1 MSASGVITTLDFALP
16 SSIVDDD
23 QMQYLLWERWRADRK
38 CRPII
43 RDDGAQSYLL
53 HMSTSPI
60 IHGKGHKAMLQDSM
74 RPQTSTGRHDLPHEG
89 PGEANRGAGYWCYV
103 HQESTMY
110 VSCCTIGVPMP
121 IRRVHCREFLTTLG
135 EMISWGGDWAI

>member
-43 RDDGAQSYLL
+43 RVDGAQSYLF
-53 HMSTSPI
+53 HMSTSPL
-60 IHGKGHKAMLQDSM
+60 IHGSGHEAMRHNLM
-74 RPQTSTGRHDLPHEG
+74 RPQTSAGRHDLSHEG
-89 PGEANRGAGYWCYV
+89 PGEANRVASNSCNE
-103 HQESTMY
+103 HQASTMY
-110 VSCCTIGVPMP
+110 VSRCMIGLPMP
-121 IRRVHCREFLTTLG
+121 IRRVHCGELLTTLG
-135 EMISWGGDWAI
+135 EMISWGGG